1 MSLCVG
7 VNGSVVGLLS
17 QHAPGDPGQLVV
29 PYKDFK
35 LSDLMFSRVSSVP
48 VG

>member
-1 MSLCVG
+1 MSPCVG
-7 VNGSVVGLLS
+7 ASGSVVGLLS

-35 LSDLMFSRVSSVP
+35 LSDLMFNQVSYVI